1 MTDTLRTPPPP
12 TAAPQHRRLFTLD
25 PGRWEAER
33 SGALRTGHV
42 RDHTWAP
49 AIPGSLRFSAAAVA
63 LISLLAGL
71 FAMGHGVPVE
81 AALPG
86 MVLAPLLAEHLPRWL
101 LTFSGC
107 LRVVTLG
114 DPCGMPVL
122 CGTRMVG
129 A

>member
-1 MTDTLRTPPPP
+1 MVTNPKIIGTIPI
-12 TAAPQHRRLFTLD
+12 TARLPYGTRSQLKHLQPFFKAEAARASALPMAPVKGLSRQ
-25 PGRWEAER
+25 
-33 SGALRTGHV
+33 
-42 RDHTWAP
+42 
-49 AIPGSLRFSAAAVA
+49 AAASRRSRWKQEMQQ
-63 LISLLAGL
+63 LRRAG
-71 FAMGHGVPVE
+71 E
-81 AALPG
+81 
-86 MVLAPLLAEHLPRWL
+86 L

>member
-1 MTDTLRTPPPP
+1 MN
-12 TAAPQHRRLFTLD
+12 
-25 PGRWEAER
+25 
-33 SGALRTGHV
+33 STG
-42 RDHTWAP
+42 
-49 AIPGSLRFSAAAVA
+49 
-63 LISLLAGL
+63 
-71 FAMGHGVPVE
+71 VE
-81 AALPG
+81 ADGSRGVFSLDFTVPGAVPGGFDAIRRRWQTQLGDGLP
-86 MVLAPLLAEHLPRWL
+86 LPSYSPATTADFRVKGRFARL